1 MKVILVED
9 VHRLGS
15 RGDVVTVKD
24 GYGRNFLIPTGKAMP
39 ATNGALE
46 LLKVKVKV
54 DEARVKKDK
63 RVAEQMAE
71 RLSGVSCTVRVQA
84 DEGDKLYGSVGE
96 RDIAVALEEQGYETD
111 PSNVILSEHI
121 KMLGVY
127 PVKIHLFKD
136 VEAEIKVWVIRE

>member
-1 MKVILVED
+1 MKVILAED
-9 VHRLGS
+9 VDQLGS

-24 GYGRNFLIPTGKAMP
+24 GYARNFLLPSGKALP
-39 ATNGALE
+39 ATPGALAQLE
-46 LLKVKVKV
+46 VKVQT

-63 RVAEQMAE
+63 RAAEEIAE

-96 RDIAVALEEQGYETD
+96 REVAQALDEQGHETD
-111 PSNVILSEHI
+111 PNNVIMEEHI

-127 PVKIHLFKD
+127 PVKIRLFKD

>member
-9 VHRLGS
+9 VKRLGS

-24 GYGRNFLIPTGKAMP
+24 GFARNFLIPSGKAMP
-39 ATNGALE
+39 ATDGALAQ
-46 LLKVKVKV
+46 LKVKVQV

-63 RVAEQMAE
+63 RAAEDMAE

-96 RDIAVALEEQGYETD
+96 RDIAQALEEQGYHTD
-111 PSNVILSEHI
+111 PHSIVMEEHI

>member
-24 GYGRNFLIPTGKAMP
+24 GYGRNFLIPSGKAMP
-39 ATNGALE
+39 ATDGAVAQ
-46 LLKVKVKV
+46 LKVKVQV

-63 RVAEQMAE
+63 RSAEQMAE
-71 RLSGVSCTVRVQA
+71 RLSGVSCTIRVQA

-96 RDIAVALEEQGYETD
+96 RDIATALEEQGHQID
-111 PSNVILSEHI
+111 PGNVILSEHI

-127 PVKIHLFKD
+127 PVKVHLFKD

>member
-9 VHRLGS
+9 IPRLGS

-24 GYGRNFLIPTGKAMP
+24 GFGRNYLIPSGKAMP
-39 ATNGALE
+39 ATQGSLSQLA
-46 LLKVKVKV
+46 VKVKR
-54 DEARVKKDK
+54 DEAKVRKD
-63 RVAEQMAE
+63 RRAAEEMAE

-96 RDIAVALEEQGYETD
+96 RDIATALEEQGHTVD
-111 PSNVILSEHI
+111 PHDIIMSEHI

-127 PVKIHLFKD
+127 PVKIRLFSD

>member
-9 VHRLGS
+9 VPRLGS

-24 GYGRNFLIPTGKAMP
+24 GYGRNFLIPSGKAMP
-39 ATNGALE
+39 ATEGALAQ
-46 LLKVKVKV
+46 LAVKVKL
-54 DEARVKKDK
+54 DEARVKKD
-63 RVAEQMAE
+63 RRAAEEAAE

-84 DEGDKLYGSVGE
+84 DEGDKLYGSVSE
-96 RDIAVALEEQGYETD
+96 RDIAQALEDQGHHID
-111 PSNVILSEHI
+111 PHDIVMDEHI

-127 PVKIHLFKD
+127 PVKIRLFTD

>member
-1 MKVILVED
+1 MRVILAVD
-9 VHRLGS
+9 VDQLGS

-24 GYGRNFLIPTGKAMP
+24 GYGRNYLLPSGKALP
-39 ATNGALE
+39 ATPGALAQLE
-46 LLKVKVKV
+46 VKVQIE
-54 DEARVKKDK
+54 EARVKKDK
-63 RVAEQMAE
+63 RAAEQMAE

-96 RDIAVALEEQGYETD
+96 REVAQALDEQGHATD
-111 PSNVILSEHI
+111 PNNVIMEEHI

-127 PVKIHLFKD
+127 PVKIRLFKD

>member
-9 VHRLGS
+9 IHRLGS

-24 GYGRNFLIPTGKAMP
+24 GYGRNFLIPSGKALP
-39 ATNGALE
+39 ASKGALE
-46 LLKVKVKV
+46 QLKIKVKV
-54 DEARVKKDK
+54 DEARIKKDK
-63 RVAEQMAE
+63 RAAEEIAE

-84 DEGDKLYGSVGE
+84 DEGDKLYGSVTE
-96 RDIAVALEEQGYETD
+96 RDVATALDEQGYETD
-111 PSNVILSEHI
+111 PGNIVMDEHI

-127 PVKIHLFKD
+127 PIKIRLFKD

>member
-1 MKVILVED
+1 MKVILAVD
-9 VHRLGS
+9 VDQLGS

-24 GYGRNFLIPTGKAMP
+24 GYGRNYLLPSGKALP
-39 ATNGALE
+39 ATPGALAQLE
-46 LLKVKVKV
+46 VKVQI

-63 RVAEQMAE
+63 RAAEEMAG

-96 RDIAVALEEQGYETD
+96 REVAQALDEQGHETD
-111 PSNVILSEHI
+111 PNNVIMEEHI

-127 PVKIHLFKD
+127 PVKIRLFKD